1 MVVKQALALYFPVT
15 YVIDESYYLRE
26 KSSRSTYRK
35 GQTAVSHS
43 HYDDNGKLLE
53 RKKITQKENKK
64 CLSILN

>member
-1 MVVKQALALYFPVT
+1 MTVKQALALYVPVT

-43 HYDDNGKLLE
+43 HYEDNGNILEGNKL
-53 RKKITQKENKK
+53 RKKKVRNVYRF
-64 CLSILN
+64 